1 MLVPDGLGDLSLG
14 LLRLSS
20 RSCAPLPLHVS
31 CQPASRLTDLVMR
44 GSIPCATKLSA
55 ELLQNCPCHDRELM
69 TCCAN
74 THGVEAGEGWQSD
87 HTTLRQS

>member
-14 LLRLSS
+14 PLRLSS

-44 GSIPCATKLSA
+44 GSIPCATKPLLRLSRRC
-55 ELLQNCPCHDRELM
+55 NGTPRE
-69 TCCAN
+69 CIEWAVCF
-74 THGVEAGEGWQSD
+74 GC
-87 HTTLRQS
+87 